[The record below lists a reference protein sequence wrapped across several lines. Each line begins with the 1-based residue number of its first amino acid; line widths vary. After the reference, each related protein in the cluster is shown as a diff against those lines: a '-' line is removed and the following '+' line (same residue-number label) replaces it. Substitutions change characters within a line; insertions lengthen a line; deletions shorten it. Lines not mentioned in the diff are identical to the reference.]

1 MIKIVEHNSE
11 SSKKLIRKL
20 ELRSQFENEPI
31 LITVREILADV
42 RKTGDNAV
50 IKYTRKF
57 DAPDMPLQHLQVSDQ
72 EIDLAYSK
80 VEDNFLDAIRL
91 AKSNIEKFHRK
102 QLRNSWIT
110 TETNGTI
117 LGHLIRPLHRV
128 GVCVP
133 SVSQL
138 LVSSLIM
145 NVVPAKVA
153 GVEEIAVFMGPKAD
167 GTIDRHMLTTAAECG
182 TREIYKCGGAQAI
195 AAMAYGTNTIA
206 KVDKAVGPGN
216 LYVQIAK
223 KEVHGLIDIDKI
235 AGPSEVL
242 VIADEHANPSHIA
255 ADLISQ
261 AEHGEDSSAILVTT
275 SKEIAQKVE
284 SQITSQIANLP
295 RQKEITG
302 AFENYGVAFVV
313 EDLDQAINL
322 ANHIAPE
329 HLELDVAEPWQW
341 LGKIRNAGAIMIGKF
356 TPESVGDYIAGPNH
370 ILPTGGTA
378 KYASPL
384 SVDDFIKK
392 TSLIHYTKTALKEVT
407 PAVTKLADVEG
418 LKGHA
423 AAMKM
428 RFDTD

>member
-423 AAMKM
+423 AAMEM

>member
-11 SSKKLIRKL
+11 SSRKLIRKL
-20 ELRSQFENEPI
+20 ELRSQFESEPI

-57 DAPDMPLQHLQVSDQ
+57 DAPDMSPQNLQVTDQ

-80 VEDNFLDAIRL
+80 VDNNFLDAIRL
-91 AKSNIEKFHRK
+91 AKSNIEKFHQK

-153 GVEEIAVFMGPKAD
+153 GVEEIAVFMGPKTD

-284 SQITSQIANLP
+284 LQITSQIANLP

-384 SVDDFIKK
+384 SIDDFIKK
-392 TSLIHYTKTALKEVT
+392 TSLIHYTKTALQEVT

-423 AAMKM
+423 AAMEM

>member
-11 SSKKLIRKL
+11 SSRKLIRKL
-20 ELRSQFENEPI
+20 ELRSQFESEPI

-57 DAPDMPLQHLQVSDQ
+57 DAPDMSPQNLQVTDQ

-91 AKSNIEKFHRK
+91 AKSNIEKFHQK

-153 GVEEIAVFMGPKAD
+153 GVEEIAVFMGPKTD

-261 AEHGEDSSAILVTT
+261 AEHGEDSSPILVTT

-284 SQITSQIANLP
+284 LQITSQIANLP

-423 AAMKM
+423 AAMEM

>member
-11 SSKKLIRKL
+11 SSRKLIRKL
-20 ELRSQFENEPI
+20 ELRSQFESEPI

-57 DAPDMPLQHLQVSDQ
+57 DAPDMSPQNLQVTDQ

-91 AKSNIEKFHRK
+91 AKSNIEKFHQK

-153 GVEEIAVFMGPKAD
+153 GVEEIAVFMGPKTD
-167 GTIDRHMLTTAAECG
+167 GTIDQHMLTTAAECG

-261 AEHGEDSSAILVTT
+261 AEHGEDSSPILVTT

-284 SQITSQIANLP
+284 LQITSQIANLP

-423 AAMKM
+423 AAMEM

>member
-1 MIKIVEHNSE
+1 MIKIVEYNSE
-11 SSKKLIRKL
+11 SSKELIKKL
-20 ELRSQFENEPI
+20 EHRSQFENEPI

-42 RKTGDNAV
+42 RETGDNAV

-57 DAPDMPLQHLQVSDQ
+57 DAPDMSPHNLQVTDQ
-72 EIDLAYSK
+72 EIDLAYSE
-80 VEDNFLDAIRL
+80 VEEKFLEAINL
-91 AKSNIEKFHRK
+91 AKSNIESFHQK

-110 TETNGTI
+110 TEPNGAI
-117 LGHLIRPLHRV
+117 LGHLVRPLRRV

-153 GVEEIAVFMGPKAD
+153 GVEEIAVFMGPKPD
-167 GTIDRHMLTTAAECG
+167 GTIDPHMLVTAAECG

-195 AAMAYGTNTIA
+195 AAMAYGTKTIA

-216 LYVQIAK
+216 LYVQVAK

-242 VIADEHANPSHIA
+242 VIADEQANPSHIA

-261 AEHGEDSSAILVTT
+261 AEHGEDSSAILVTV
-275 SKEIAQKVE
+275 SKQIAKAVQ
-284 SQITSQIANLP
+284 SQIVSQVANLP
-295 RQKEITG
+295 RQKEIIG
-302 AFENYGVAFVV
+302 AFENYGAAFVV
-313 EDLDQAINL
+313 ENLDQAISL

-329 HLELDVAEPWQW
+329 HVELDIAEPWEW
-341 LGKIRNAGAIMIGKF
+341 LGNIRNAGAIMIGKF

-392 TSLIHYTKTALKEVT
+392 TSLIHYTKAALKEVT
-407 PAVTKLADVEG
+407 PAVTKLAHVEG

-423 AAMKM
+423 AAMKI